1 MIDISMPLK
10 SGMVTWPGDPAVA
23 IDLLASIEKGS
34 ICNVTRMA
42 MSAHTGTHMDA
53 PRHFIQDGITM
64 EQMPLDATIGPCRVI
79 AIEDTA
85 AIRRAEL
92 EPHNIQ
98 PAERIL
104 FKTANSARC
113 YQTDAFYDDFIYVSN
128 EAAKYL
134 AERRVRTVGV
144 DYISIGGF
152 HKDLVRTHLT
162 ILGAGIWVIEGLN
175 LSAVAPGAYDLICL
189 PLKMPG
195 ADGAPARA
203 ILRELPR
210 PSP

>member
-1 MIDISMPLK
+1 MPLK
-10 SGMVTWPGDPAVA
+10 SGMVHWPGDPEVV
-23 IDLLASIEKGS
+23 IDLLASIDKGS

-53 PRHFIQDGITM
+53 PRHFIAGGLTM
-64 EQMPLDATIGPCRVI
+64 EQMPLDATVGPCRVI
-79 AIEDTA
+79 AIHDPA
-85 AIRRAEL
+85 AIGRAEL
-92 EPHNIQ
+92 EPYDLQ
-98 PAERIL
+98 PGERVL
-104 FKTANSARC
+104 FQTINSTRC
-113 YQTDAFYDDFIYVSN
+113 YQDDAFYDDFVYVSN
-128 EAAKYL
+128 EAARYL
-134 AERRVRTVGV
+134 VERGVRTIGV

-175 LSAVAPGAYDLICL
+175 LAGVKSGRYELICL

-203 ILRELPR
+203 LLRELT
-210 PSP
+210 

>member
-1 MIDISMPLK
+1 LIDISMPLK
-10 SGMVTWPGDPAVA
+10 PGMVTWPGDPAVA
-23 IDLLASIEKGS
+23 IDLLASIDQGS
-34 ICNVTRMA
+34 VCNVTRMA

-64 EQMPLDATIGPCRVI
+64 EQMPLDATIGACRVI
-79 AIEDTA
+79 AITDPVS
-85 AIRRAEL
+85 IRRAEL
-92 EPHNIQ
+92 EPHDLQ
-98 PAERIL
+98 AGERVL
-104 FKTANSARC
+104 FQTVNSTRC
-113 YQTDAFYDDFIYVSN
+113 YSDDAFYDDFVYVSN

-162 ILGAGIWVIEGLN
+162 VLGAGIWVIEGLN
-175 LSAVAPGAYDLICL
+175 LNGVTPGPYELICL

-203 ILRELPR
+203 ILRPLP
-210 PSP
+210 

>member
-1 MIDISMPLK
+1 MPLK

>member
-23 IDLLASIEKGS
+23 IDLLASIDKGS

-189 PLKMPG
+189 PLNIPG

-203 ILRELPR
+203 ILRELPH
-210 PSP
+210 PNA